1 MKRETVQLGR
11 EFHDVIRGGNELAGP
26 VVIDEGTATTVVMS
40 DQVVQVDRYGQL
52 LIRREE
58 S

>member
-1 MKRETVQLGR
+1 MT
-11 EFHDVIRGGNELAGP
+11 EFAIFDRRRLRGGNGLAGP
-26 VVIDEGTATTVVMS
+26 AVIDEGTSTTVVMS